1 MLLNFN
7 HNTKN
12 TIHPSQSDMNGDYIK
27 INTFILLILSYCLC
41 CVQASSGMC
50 YWTQHSTLNC
60 CIIACILT
68 KKLNVGSALK
78 DLSKFCLLGI
88 VALLPVGF
96 IFFENNASKDKRSVI
111 EYWLICIKFCHHKGK
126 GGQIPLMSTVFSE
139 WLKSHFKHVSVKCN
153 EH

>member
-12 TIHPSQSDMNGDYIK
+12 TIHPSQSDMNGDYIN
-27 INTFILLILSYCLC
+27 IHTFILLILSCCLC

-96 IFFENNASKDKRSVI
+96 IFFENNASKEKRSVKN
-111 EYWLICIKFCHHKGK
+111 WLIFIKFCHHKG
-126 GGQIPLMSTVFSE
+126 GQIPLTSKGCSLLSSE
-139 WLKSHFKHVSVKCN
+139 NILC
-153 EH
+153 